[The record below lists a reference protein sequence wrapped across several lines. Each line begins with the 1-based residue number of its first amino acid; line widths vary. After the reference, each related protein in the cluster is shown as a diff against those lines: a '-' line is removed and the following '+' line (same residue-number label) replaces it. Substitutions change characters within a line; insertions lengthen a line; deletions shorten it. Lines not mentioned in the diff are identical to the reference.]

1 MRKFILCIQLCTG
14 DHDDLYI
21 PGSSVNNNN
30 NNNNVFPVSP
40 VLGGTSTESTENYF
54 TFQPQVGYQ
63 TREVSCRDSRGAIVD
78 IR

>member
-1 MRKFILCIQLCTG
+1 MDVFVQGGR
-14 DHDDLYI
+14 DALYI
-21 PGSSVNNNN
+21 PGSSVANND
-30 NNNNVFPVSP
+30 NNNVFPVSP

-63 TREVSCRDSRGAIVD
+63 TREVSCRDSRGAIIE

>member
-1 MRKFILCIQLCTG
+1 VLCILLVQG
-14 DHDDLYI
+14 GHDALYI
-21 PGSSVNNNN
+21 PGSSAGNS